1 MKKNFKRRDN
11 FIHYSKWDETILTM
25 EANIE
30 DVLKAQDKETQKK
43 KKVEKDKGVK
53 ESFDPNDFMAAMSR
67 GAEMS

>member
-1 MKKNFKRRDN
+1 MAFVKQQDKPM
-11 FIHYSKWDETILTM
+11 T
-25 EANIE
+25 NIE

-67 GAEMS
+67 GAEMSQA